1 MVVVDGHDL
10 FRSGLVALLRNS
22 PGIEVVG
29 HASRARLGIRLT
41 LELHA
46 QVVLIDMSVAGIGS
60 AAAMREIIGQVHP
73 TRVIA
78 LSATSGTQDL
88 EEELEAAVAAGAS
101 GFLLK
106 DTPVGDMAA
115 AIRAV
120 ATGGAWLSPRVAAI
134 ALDRLRSNLRE
145 LREIPGTSGTSLSAG
160 ELEVIRLAARGLDNA
175 QIAAEL
181 WISARTV
188 RNRLASALVKLGL
201 RNRVELATYA
211 VRHGLD

>member
-29 HASRARLGIRLT
+29 HASRARFGIRLT

-73 TRVIA
+73 ARVIA

-88 EEELEAAVAAGAS
+88 EEELQAAVAAGAS

-115 AIRAV
+115 AIRSV

-134 ALDRLRSNLRE
+134 ALDRLRRNLSDP
-145 LREIPGTSGTSLSAG
+145 REIPGTSGTSLSAR

-188 RNRLASALVKLGL
+188 RNRLASALAKLGL